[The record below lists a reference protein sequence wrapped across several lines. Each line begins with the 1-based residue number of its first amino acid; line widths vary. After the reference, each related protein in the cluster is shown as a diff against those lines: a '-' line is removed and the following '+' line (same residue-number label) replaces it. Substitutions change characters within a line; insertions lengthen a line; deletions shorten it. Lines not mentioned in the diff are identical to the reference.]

1 MGLVL
6 KIETPQLAELTI
18 KNGATI
24 QLSKILKPIWIQSC
38 FDRKAWC
45 KVSYLTLHK
54 IGYIIISKPIAI
66 FREVVSANGRF
77 REAQDMLRTDRYR
90 HPNKFA
96 LL

>member
-6 KIETPQLAELTI
+6 KMMTPQLAELTI

-38 FDRKAWC
+38 FDWKAWC
-45 KVSYLTLHK
+45 RVSYLTLHK
-54 IGYIIISKPIAI
+54 IGYIITSKPIAI
-66 FREVVSANGRF
+66 FRDVVSANGWF
-77 REAQDMLRTDRYR
+77 REAQDLLRTDRNG
-90 HPNKFA
+90 HSNEFA